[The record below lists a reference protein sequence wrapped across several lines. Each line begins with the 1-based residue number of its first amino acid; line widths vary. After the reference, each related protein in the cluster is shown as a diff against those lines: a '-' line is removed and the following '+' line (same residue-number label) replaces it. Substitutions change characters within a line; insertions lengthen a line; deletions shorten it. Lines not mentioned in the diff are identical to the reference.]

1 MSELVTRVD
10 MDGLATLT
18 LNRPEK
24 LNAFNNALLLELD
37 AHLAAIAAA
46 TDSVGAVVLRG
57 AGKCFSVGLD
67 LSVATSGRQT
77 ITPLQMSQIV
87 ERLANLPQP
96 LIAAVHGHC
105 YTGAL
110 EFALAADVIVAA
122 ESAKFADTHAKWGLT
137 PAWGM
142 SQRLPR
148 RIGRG
153 HASRMM
159 FTGTIVNATEALDIG
174 LVELCTPDDRFE
186 VELTAFT
193 AAIVANSWFS
203 HRGNKRLMLDSDGL
217 PLAAGFAHEFFR
229 RLGRAPDFD
238 ERVARFSKR

>member
-1 MSELVTRVD
+1 MV
-10 MDGLATLT
+10 
-18 LNRPEK
+18 
-24 LNAFNNALLLELD
+24 
-37 AHLAAIAAA
+37 I
-46 TDSVGAVVLRG
+46 RG

-67 LSVATSGRQT
+67 LSDAAAGRQT

-153 HASRMM
+153 PASRMM
-159 FTGTIVNATEALDIG
+159 FTGATIAAAEALAIG
-174 LVELCTPDDRFE
+174 LVELCIPDERFE
-186 VELTAFT
+186 AELATFT
-193 AAIVANSWFS
+193 SAIVANSWFS
-203 HRGNKRLMLDSDGL
+203 HRGNKCLMLETDGL
-217 PLAAGFAHEFFR
+217 SLTDGLAHEFFHR
-229 RLGRAPDFD
+229 AGRAPDFE
-238 ERVARFSKR
+238 ERIARFAKR